1 MMKKVLTIILNIIIV
16 LLIIVFIYVGFMVF
30 KAYSEDNADI
40 SQFINPAYFLS
51 LVNFYQE
58 DKWVTYESLTYSFE
72 HPANWKPAAQSS
84 QQNSIEIVDLKIP
97 AIFSLPRLGGTTM
110 LGYFRDPVTKIRPA
124 NILKEGSIVFAN
136 RQGYKW
142 IYKQENNYYMYIYA
156 IPLSTNQ
163 TSLRQASTFV
173 IMVEAVRQDE
183 DLEKLL
189 DRMAQSIT
197 FKEM

>member
-1 MMKKVLTIILNIIIV
+1 
-16 LLIIVFIYVGFMVF
+16 MVF
-30 KAYSEDNADI
+30 KAYSEDEADI
-40 SQFINPAYFLS
+40 SQFINPAYLLS
-51 LVNFYQE
+51 FVNFYTE
-58 DKWVTYESLTYSFE
+58 DKWVTFDSLTYSFD
-72 HPANWKPAAQSS
+72 HPKNWKPMAQSS
-84 QQNSIEIVDLKIP
+84 QQNTIEIVDLRIP

-110 LGYFRDPVTKIRPA
+110 VGYFRDPITKIRPS
-124 NILKEGSIVFAN
+124 NILKEGQIVFAN

-142 IYKQENNYYMYIYA
+142 IYKQNSNYYMYIYA

-173 IMVEAVRQDE
+173 IMVEAVRQDD

-189 DRMAQSIT
+189 DRLAESVT